1 MIVFANSPLLPY
13 DHDAISILTST
24 GGGEGG
30 KKGSKRAS
38 YFPFCRIGRSKYGK
52 EDGKEEEETFEVNL
66 CKFRISGGNFSLR
79 F

>member
-24 GGGEGG
+24 RGG
-30 KKGSKRAS
+30 KGSKRAS

>member
-24 GGGEGG
+24 RGGRGG
-30 KKGSKRAS
+30 KGSKRAS

-66 CKFRISGGNFSLR
+66 CKFRISDGNFSLR